1 MLTRIGSVKILNILD
16 AIYKLDLFVI
26 NIKNCSIGT
35 GRFGTY
41 LNY

>member
-16 AIYKLDLFVI
+16 AIYKPDVFVI
-26 NIKNCSIGT
+26 NIKKCSIGAW
-35 GRFGTY
+35 RFGTY